1 MGGGGVCWDVHGERK
16 PYESKTQEHVRDTLE
31 TRFVLY
37 GESRMKRLLKLILM
51 VAVGAVGYHFAAPEF
66 ATNAQPGELN
76 SPAGLLQNIRGKQ
89 FELVSHERMLYR
101 LDTFSGQTWVLT
113 DNQWE
118 LVNDY
123 SAD

>member
-1 MGGGGVCWDVHGERK
+1 MCWDVHGERK

-66 ATNAQPGELN
+66 ATNAQPEEL
-76 SPAGLLQNIRGKQ
+76 SPPAGWLQSIRGKQ

>member
-1 MGGGGVCWDVHGERK
+1 VCWDVHGERK

-118 LVNDY
+118 LVDDY